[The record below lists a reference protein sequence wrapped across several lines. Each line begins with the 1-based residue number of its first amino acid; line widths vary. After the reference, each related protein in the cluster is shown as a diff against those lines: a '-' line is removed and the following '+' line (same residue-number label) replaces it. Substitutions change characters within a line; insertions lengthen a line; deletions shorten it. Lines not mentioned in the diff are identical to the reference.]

1 VSIISEERHEIDSQ
15 VEASVHQV
23 RIELAS
29 DDVPAEGEARV
40 ELERRILE
48 RAEHWARLCVA
59 ERHIDVAEL

>member
-1 VSIISEERHEIDSQ
+1 M
-15 VEASVHQV
+15 HQV

-29 DDVPAEGEARV
+29 ADVPEEGAARD

-59 ERHIDVAEL
+59 ERHVDVAEL